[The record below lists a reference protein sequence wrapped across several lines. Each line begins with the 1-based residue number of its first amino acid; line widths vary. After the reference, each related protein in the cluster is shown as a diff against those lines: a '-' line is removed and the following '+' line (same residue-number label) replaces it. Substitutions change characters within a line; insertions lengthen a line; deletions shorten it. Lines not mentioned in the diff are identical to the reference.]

1 MLKHKV
7 SYSVMECRSINN
19 SIDVVNIFEF
29 RTLSSLP
36 LIGRWWKKGIF
47 DNIIFNFQ

>member
-19 SIDVVNIFEF
+19 SIDAVNIYEF
-29 RTLSSLP
+29 QTLIIATLWSLVEE
-36 LIGRWWKKGIF
+36 G
-47 DNIIFNFQ
+47 NF